1 MLMIRL
7 RRMGGRNNPF
17 YRVVVSDSRRTPNG
31 SAVEEIGSYNP
42 HNNPPVL
49 NVDQTRVD
57 HWVKTGAHMSPT
69 VKKLLAGKPA
79 GTLAG
84 TPTAA
89 AQ

>member
-31 SAVEEIGSYNP
+31 SAVEELGSYNP
-42 HNNPPVL
+42 HNNPPAL
-49 NVDQTRVD
+49 NVDTTRLE
-57 HWVKTGAHMSPT
+57 HWVKTGAHMSAT
-69 VKKLLAGKPA
+69 VKKLLASAPA
-79 GTLAG
+79 PAAV
-84 TPTAA
+84 PA

>member
-42 HNNPPVL
+42 HQNPPAL
-49 NVDQTRVD
+49 AVDRERLD
-57 HWVKTGAHMSPT
+57 HWVKTGAHLSPT
-69 VKKLLAGKPA
+69 VKKLLANGPA
-79 GTLAG
+79 AA
-84 TPTAA
+84 TAA

>member
-31 SAVEEIGSYNP
+31 SAVEELGSYNP
-42 HNNPPVL
+42 HQNPPSL
-49 NVDQTRVD
+49 NVDRQRLD
-57 HWVKTGAHMSPT
+57 HWVKTGAHLSPT
-69 VKKLLAGKPA
+69 IKKLLASGPVTSA
-79 GTLAG
+79 
-84 TPTAA
+84 AA